1 MAGDRSR
8 RARGVAVPAALL
20 ALALGG
26 LVGCSED
33 DLPEGVSSRAASA
46 ASALASEA
54 EKQLDGIKDGVDAKD
69 EVRLGDTGT
78 DGGKVTV
85 PVTVEN
91 TDDSTKSFGVQV
103 DFTDSDG
110 NRLDTVVVTVSDV
123 AGGESKEATARS
135 NRDLSGDNVRAEVA
149 RAVRY

>member
-1 MAGDRSR
+1 MAGHRTR
-8 RARGVAVPAALL
+8 WARGAAVPAVLL
-20 ALALGG
+20 AVALGG
-26 LVGCSED
+26 LTGCSED

-46 ASALASEA
+46 ASSLASEA
-54 EKQLDGIKDGVDAKD
+54 ENKLNEIKDGADAKD
-69 EVRLGDTGT
+69 DVKLGDTGA
-78 DGGKVTV
+78 DGDRVTV

-91 TDDSTKSFGVQV
+91 TDDSTKSFAVQV
-103 DFTDSDG
+103 DFTDADG

-149 RAVRY
+149 RALRY